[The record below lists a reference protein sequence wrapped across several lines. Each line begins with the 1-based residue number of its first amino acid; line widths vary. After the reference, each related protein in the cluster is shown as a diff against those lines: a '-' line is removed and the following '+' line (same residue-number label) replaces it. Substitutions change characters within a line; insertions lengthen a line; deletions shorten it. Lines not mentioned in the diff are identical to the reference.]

1 MSQPNISDFE
11 LLNVLGSGSYST
23 VYRAR
28 NKVINHDMDSKALNN
43 NCINSQ
49 IPQTSNQYVAIKSVS
64 QKRLTASSTENLLRE
79 IKLLKTLRHRYIV
92 EMFDFRWDNQNIYL
106 VLELCHQG
114 DLSAYIKNHRT
125 LPEETCKFFLRQ
137 VAFALQY
144 MRQNNVSHFDLKP
157 QNLLL
162 TKAPNITIKVADFG

>member
-11 LLNVLGSGSYST
+11 LLNILGSGSYST

-28 NKVINHDMDSKALNN
+28 NKVSYRIVKSKALTNTR
-43 NCINSQ
+43 INSQ
-49 IPQTSNQYVAIKSVS
+49 TLQTTNQYVAIKSVS
-64 QKRLTASSTENLLRE
+64 QQRLTASSTENLLRE

-92 EMFDFRWDNQNIYL
+92 EMFDFRWDNRNIYL
-106 VLELCHQG
+106 ILELCHQG

-125 LPEETCKFFLRQ
+125 LPETTCKFFLRQ
-137 VAFALQY
+137 VALALQY
-144 MRQNNVSHFDLKP
+144 MRENNVSHFDLKP